1 MKSICFVTSSRADFG
16 SIKLLID
23 EIINLK
29 KIEKVYLIITGS
41 HTDNLFGSISEIRVS
56 KKVKIKKVKIKSKN
70 KDSFLLLILFQNS
83 IKAYTNILKELHLK
97 V

>member
-1 MKSICFVTSSRADFG
+1 MKSICFITSSRADFG

-29 KIEKVYLIITGS
+29 KMKVYLIITGS

-70 KDSFLLLILFQNS
+70 KDSFSVANS
-83 IKAYTNILKELHLK
+83 FSRVN
-97 V
+97 

>member
-29 KIEKVYLIITGS
+29 KIESLF
-41 HTDNLFGSISEIRVS
+41 DNYW
-56 KKVKIKKVKIKSKN
+56 KS
-70 KDSFLLLILFQNS
+70 
-83 IKAYTNILKELHLK
+83 Y
-97 V
+97 